1 MKVTNNPSAGTQ
13 LIDSA
18 RAAEKTK
25 GSEKALE
32 SGRKAATAA
41 GSQVTISERAQLM
54 NQASEVARSTPD
66 VRREKVDA
74 LKAQILGGTYKIDAE
89 TIAEKLLQD
98 HVDSDFG
105 KNNL

>member
-1 MKVTNNPSAGTQ
+1 MKVTNNPSANTLGV
-13 LIDSA
+13 DSA

-25 GSEKALE
+25 ATDKAGE
-32 SGRKAATAA
+32 SARKQAAAG

-54 NQASEVARSTPD
+54 NQAAETAKSAPD

-74 LKAQILGGTYKIDAE
+74 LKAQILGGTYKIDSE
-89 TIAEKLLQD
+89 TIAEKLLQSHLD
-98 HVDSDFG
+98 TDFG

>member
-1 MKVTNNPSAGTQ
+1 MKVTNNPSANTLG
-13 LIDSA
+13 IDST
-18 RAAEKTK
+18 RAAEKTQ
-25 GSEKALE
+25 GADKAAE
-32 SGRKAATAA
+32 SGRKAAVAG

-54 NQASEVARSTPD
+54 NQASEAAKGAPD

-89 TIAEKLLQD
+89 TIAERLLQD
-98 HVDSDFG
+98 HLDTDFG